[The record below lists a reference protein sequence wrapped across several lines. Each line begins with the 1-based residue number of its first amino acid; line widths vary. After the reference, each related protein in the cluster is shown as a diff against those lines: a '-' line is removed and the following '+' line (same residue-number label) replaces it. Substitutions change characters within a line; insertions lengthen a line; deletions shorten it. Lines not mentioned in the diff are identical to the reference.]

1 MADEA
6 VAFPFQGHV
15 HSIPFITLYTGNGNL
30 LMMQASP
37 RWAGGTSKGYKG
49 VETEE
54 PPQTYLI
61 GVVMRI
67 FTIGAHALY

>member
-37 RWAGGTSKGYKG
+37 RWAGGTSKGVQG
-49 VETEE
+49 
-54 PPQTYLI
+54 
-61 GVVMRI
+61 GRD
-67 FTIGAHALY
+67 